1 MSYGLLVMTHLLTTL
16 MFSPVPIA
24 YVLFLSKRGEHRQA
38 LLKAGAGLL
47 LGTGQIGRPGTF
59 ASGCIVTGRALCCST
74 SSTNR
79 DGEPARRRQ

>member
-1 MSYGLLVMTHLLTTL
+1 

-47 LGTGQIGRPGTF
+47 LGTGLAAVYLLP
-59 ASGCIVTGRALCCST
+59 ALGHKSYVSSAKYLREPIYQMAKQFST
-74 SSTNR
+74 S
-79 DGEPARRRQ
+79 RRTVL